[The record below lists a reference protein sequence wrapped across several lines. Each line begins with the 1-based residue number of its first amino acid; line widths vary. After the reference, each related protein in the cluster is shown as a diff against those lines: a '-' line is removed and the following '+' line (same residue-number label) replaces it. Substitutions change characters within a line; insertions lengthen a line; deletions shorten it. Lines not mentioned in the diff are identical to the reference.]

1 MWLYSGCLGVLAI
14 VFIVLLTIIVGV
26 FIGVKDEINSDNS
39 DQIHPTETS
48 IQLVENDTVL
58 SAEDSVVYDFEK
70 DRHF

>member
-1 MWLYSGCLGVLAI
+1 M
-14 VFIVLLTIIVGV
+14 
-26 FIGVKDEINSDNS
+26 EINSDNS

-70 DRHF
+70 R